1 MADTSIEE
9 PSVPVAATE
18 QTLATQNEAS
28 ETTPQ
33 GDQQVQPARKTKLI
47 RRKKKPARI
56 QVDASTL
63 VTESP
68 AQPGADYNIWYN
80 KASGNDDD
88 KYGLNQPAPYRVNI
102 ARDSGYTVADRI
114 VGSYFCV
121 HFARGSCTQGP
132 QCQYLHRL
140 PTIHDMFNPNV
151 DVFGREKHSDYKE
164 DMSGVGSFMRVNRTL
179 YVGRCHVTGKLQSM
193 HASCEVDCHDIEE
206 VISRHFQE
214 FGQIDRIRVL
224 TGRGVGFVTYSTE
237 SNAQFAMEAMAR
249 QSLDH
254 EVSSIPPTS
263 INKQSTNTKQEII
276 NVRWATVDP
285 NPMAQKR
292 EARRLEEQAAEAVRR
307 ALPAAFVAEIEGRDP
322 EAKKRKKIEGSFG
335 LQGYDVPDD
344 VWHAR
349 TRQLEDANQAAQL
362 EAPTQPLMI
371 ESTAESVSAPAPVE
385 QPQAQGNSIFSTS
398 ALTALRGLNGSVRT
412 QAPKAAGG
420 PLVGYGSDDDSD

>member
-1 MADTSIEE
+1 MADTSVAE
-9 PSVPVAATE
+9 PAVPVADTE
-18 QTLATQNEAS
+18 QTVATTNDAPENTAQE
-28 ETTPQ
+28 
-33 GDQQVQPARKTKLI
+33 DQQVAPVKKTKMI

-63 VTESP
+63 KTESP
-68 AQPGADYNIWYN
+68 AQPGVDYNIWYN
-80 KASGNDDD
+80 KAGGNDDD
-88 KYGLNQPAPYRVNI
+88 KYGLSQPAPYRVNI
-102 ARDSGYTVADRI
+102 ARDSGYTLADR
-114 VGSYFCV
+114 VPGSYFCV

-151 DVFGREKHSDYKE
+151 DLFGREKHSDYKE

-179 YVGRCHVTGKLQSM
+179 YVGRCHVT
-193 HASCEVDCHDIEE
+193 DDIEE

-237 SNAQFAMEAMAR
+237 GNAQFAMEAMAR

-254 EVSSIPPTS
+254 E
-263 INKQSTNTKQEII
+263 EII

-362 EAPTQPLMI
+362 EAPEQQLMI
-371 ESTAESVSAPAPVE
+371 ESTHASAPAQVE
-385 QPQAQGNSIFSTS
+385 EHQPQSNSIFSSS
-398 ALTALRGLNGSVRT
+398 ALSALRGLNGTVKT
-412 QAPKAAGG
+412 QQAPKAAAG
-420 PLVGYGSDDDSD
+420 PLVAYGSDDESD